1 MQIYLPLL
9 PRLCRA
15 AANKDQRVCGRR
27 RTWGAVN
34 LRKPKVV
41 EEKRALAAVDYKHVL
56 VQGSLLEELV
66 ADEAE

>member
-1 MQIYLPLL
+1 MPLL

-15 AANKDQRVCGRR
+15 AANECVGALKRGRR

-34 LRKPKVV
+34 SRKPKVV

-56 VQGSLLEELV
+56 MQGSLLEELV